1 MNKDTYTIYEGTAP
15 YLFISY
21 SHQDNQ
27 QVEPIIRRLQGMG
40 YRVWYDTGITIGGR
54 WPDII
59 AEHVMK
65 SSCVVAFL
73 SRNAIASDYCQEE
86 IFFALE
92 EHRPIIPVY
101 LEELELPPG
110 LRMRLNI
117 RQAIHRTNF
126 RSDAEFLTKLTNE
139 TYVKPSF
146 GGQPQEKKP
155 QHPTFPDNDTFL
167 DDDIDLFFTN
177 VESRQWQPPAEPVI
191 EYDDHLLIPAV
202 DIIMETK
209 APSVSLL
216 QRRLKIGYARSAEI
230 IDEIEALGI
239 IGPFSGTSPRRIL
252 ITPERWDTMK
262 NSMKLAE

>member
-1 MNKDTYTIYEGTAP
+1 MNKDTYTTYEGTEP

-27 QVEPIIRRLQGMG
+27 QVEPIIRGLQDMG

-73 SRNAIASDYCQEE
+73 SRNAMASDYCQEE

-101 LEELELPPG
+101 LEEVILPPG

-117 RQAIHRTNF
+117 RQAIHRPRFQSNANF
-126 RSDAEFLTKLTNE
+126 LEKLTNE
-139 TYVKPSF
+139 AYVKPSF
-146 GGQPQEKKP
+146 SGKSHHPVVNDYSDKSPSTTEGARPLRTRRPREKP
-155 QHPTFPDNDTFL
+155 ILEYADELLPT
-167 DDDIDLFFTN
+167 
-177 VESRQWQPPAEPVI
+177 
-191 EYDDHLLIPAV
+191 AV
-202 DIIMETK
+202 DIIMDTK
-209 APSVSLL
+209 KASVSLIR
-216 QRRLKIGYARSAEI
+216 RRLLIGHARSSDL
-230 IDEIEALGI
+230 IDKIEELGI
-239 IGPFSGTSPRRIL
+239 ISPFTGTAPRQIL
-252 ITPERWDTMK
+252 ITPSQWETMK
-262 NSMKLAE
+262 KQMKLRT